1 MNTQFAVAPQ
11 APGAL
16 GDDIAPQDLLAY
28 LTDLGQWR
36 DRRRAELD
44 DLDEASLHSPER
56 NALTSDVL
64 LSMTLWKAVSDR
76 HDLLVATWDSGRVL
90 ETERRRMSTLIW
102 GRLDTGAQSGSALAV
117 SLPEACRLSDSLAG
131 SLRGRLRLEGTEPD
145 VDNRVRDLRATV
157 ERIRDQIGLAP
168 SAARA
173 NVQAVYDGLLART
186 DDVADR
192 AKRGADVGGLL
203 PALELDAATAERDLI
218 VGAARRTEAKADA
231 ARATSIRA
239 ELEAR
244 SHAIA
249 QLAARALAEVTPA
262 PRLGVPNPDA
272 LGDPPTDPAGVKA
285 YLTRLEQV
293 GRALDQCQAA
303 YACALERR
311 DELAGQVAAY
321 AARAAA
327 VTDPGLR
334 EDLDELARRA
344 TTAEQA
350 RPVDLTRLAALA
362 AAQQAYLAAA
372 AQHPQHATPPP
383 PPSSNPAPREARP

>member
-16 GDDIAPQDLLAY
+16 GEDVPPQALLGY

-56 NALTSDVL
+56 AALTSDVL

-117 SLPEACRLSDSLAG
+117 SLPEACRLSDSLAA
-131 SLRGRLRLEGTEPD
+131 SLRGRLRLEGSEPD
-145 VDNRVRDLRATV
+145 VDNRVRDVRATI
-157 ERIRDQIGLAP
+157 ERIRDQIALVP
-168 SAARA
+168 RAARE
-173 NVQAVYDGLLART
+173 NVQAVYAALDARAA
-186 DDVADR
+186 DVAER

-218 VGAARRTEAKADA
+218 VGAARRTEAKQDA
-231 ARATSIRA
+231 VRAR
-239 ELEAR
+239 ELRDQLQAR
-244 SHAIA
+244 SHAIS
-249 QLAARALAEVTPA
+249 QLAARAVAEVSPA

-272 LGDPPTDPAGVKA
+272 LGDPPTDPDGVKA
-285 YLTRLEQV
+285 YLGRLDQV

-303 YACALERR
+303 YAGALERR
-311 DELAGQVAAY
+311 DELVGQAEAY
-321 AARAAA
+321 VVRAAA
-327 VTDPGLR
+327 LAAQQPSLA
-334 EDLDELARRA
+334 EDLTELATRVGAVRS
-344 TTAEQA
+344 A
-350 RPVDLTRLAALA
+350 RPLDLARLAALV
-362 AAQQAYLAAA
+362 AAQQGYLAAA
-372 AQHPQHATPPP
+372 ARHPAQPIRPATDRG
-383 PPSSNPAPREARP
+383 NRP

>member
-1 MNTQFAVAPQ
+1 MNTQFAVAPP

-16 GDDIAPQDLLAY
+16 GEDVAPQDLLAY
-28 LTDLGQWR
+28 LTALGQWR

-90 ETERRRMSTLIW
+90 EPERRRMGTLIW

-117 SLPEACRLSDSLAG
+117 SLPEACRLSDSLAAA
-131 SLRGRLRLEGTEPD
+131 LRGRLRLEGSEPD
-145 VDNRVRDLRATV
+145 VDNRVRDVRATV
-157 ERIRDQIGLAP
+157 ERIRDQIALVP

-173 NVQAVYDGLLART
+173 NVQAVYDALLTRT
-186 DDVADR
+186 DDVSDR

-203 PALELDAATAERDLI
+203 PALEQDAATAERDLI

-231 ARATSIRA
+231 VRATQLRD

-244 SHAIA
+244 SHAVA
-249 QLAARALAEVTPA
+249 QLAARAVAEVSPA

-272 LGDPPTDPAGVKA
+272 LGDPPTDPEGVKA
-285 YLTRLEQV
+285 YLARLDQV

-303 YACALERR
+303 YAGALERR
-311 DELAGQVAAY
+311 DELAGQAEAY

-327 VTDPGLR
+327 VTDPASR
-334 EDLDELARRA
+334 DDLDELGRRISA
-344 TTAEQA
+344 TRAATPLEL
-350 RPVDLTRLAALA
+350 PRLAALVA
-362 AAQQAYLAAA
+362 ALQAYLAATQ
-372 AQHPQHATPPP
+372 QH
-383 PPSSNPAPREARP
+383 RARPATTRGDQ

>member
-16 GDDIAPQDLLAY
+16 GEDVAPQALLAY

-36 DRRRAELD
+36 DRRRTELD
-44 DLDEASLHSPER
+44 ELDEASLHSPER
-56 NALTSDVL
+56 TALTADVL

-117 SLPEACRLSDSLAG
+117 SLPEACRLSDSLAAA
-131 SLRGRLRLEGTEPD
+131 LRGRLRLEGSEPD

-157 ERIRDQIGLAP
+157 QRIRDQAELVP
-168 SAARA
+168 RAARA
-173 NVQAVYDGLLART
+173 NVQAVYDALLART
-186 DDVADR
+186 EDVAER

-203 PALELDAATAERDLI
+203 PALEQDAATAERDLI

-231 ARATSIRA
+231 VRARQLRD

-244 SHAIA
+244 SHAVA
-249 QLAARALAEVTPA
+249 QLAARAVAEVTPA
-262 PRLGVPNPDA
+262 PRLGVPDPDA
-272 LGDPPTDPAGVKA
+272 LGDPPADPAGVKA
-285 YLTRLEQV
+285 YLERLDLV

-303 YACALERR
+303 YAGALERR
-311 DELAGQVAAY
+311 DELVAEASAY
-321 AARAAA
+321 AERAAA
-327 VTDPGLR
+327 ITDPTLR
-334 EDLDELARRA
+334 ADLDELAARSTATRAATPLDLRR
-344 TTAEQA
+344 
-350 RPVDLTRLAALA
+350 LGALV
-362 AAQQAYLAAA
+362 AAQQAYLGAAG
-372 AQHPQHATPPP
+372 QHPNR
-383 PPSSNPAPREARP
+383 PSSPRGTRP